1 MMNRKYNNIGEIEGL
16 VRSFED
22 ATIGRDE
29 WKHAEHLVVALWYL
43 SENDLPA
50 ATDKMRSGIMNL
62 LENGFGLDLS
72 KEMPYHETIT
82 VFWMRTVY
90 AYMLMHPEETI
101 VEKANGLIES
111 FDKDHPLRFY
121 STNLLFSDAARTA
134 FVEPDIQKPISLTAD
149 QW

>member
-1 MMNRKYNNIGEIEGL
+1 MNGKYRNIGEIEGL

-29 WKHAEHLVVALWYL
+29 WKHAEHMVVALWYL

-62 LENGFGLDLS
+62 LENGFGVDLS
-72 KEMPYHETIT
+72 NEMPYHETIT

-90 AYMLMHPEETI
+90 AYMLMHPKETI
-101 VEKANGLIES
+101 VEKANGLINA
-111 FDKDHPLRFY
+111 FNKDHPLRFY
-121 STNLLFSDAARTA
+121 SAERLFSNEARSTY
-134 FVEPDIQKPISLTAD
+134 VEPIIAG
-149 QW
+149 